1 MRRRESSIERLGKIL
16 TFACVNNGHG
26 RLKNAI
32 VALQAFKELRRTLPN
47 SRLMMFGEGFGSG
60 EAAMEW
66 AERRGL
72 AENVVFVGSLL
83 HGELQSRIAA
93 EVDVLVHPSLEESF
107 GMVLVEAMALSI
119 PVIAGERS
127 GGTRYVLDEGRAGIL
142 TDVRSPRVLGE
153 AMLRCADSEVRR
165 HFGELGF
172 RSVNERFRPELVA
185 DAYEKIERQV
195 VG

>member
-1 MRRRESSIERLGKIL
+1 
-16 TFACVNNGHG
+16 
-26 RLKNAI
+26 
-32 VALQAFKELRRTLPN
+32 
-47 SRLMMFGEGFGSG
+47 MFGEGFGSG